1 MNIVASPA
9 TRGLSPEVS
18 STRLSQVDFYLTC
31 RSTCCFHQEIRTQDY
46 LKAYTA
52 TGRPPAPVPQEPV
65 GETERAGLGLPPLFQ
80 PHVEGGG
87 SDTLS
92 TGPVAEA
99 SNPPASPAHQSRI
112 MDHSKLPRIPQFR
125 PVIEND
131 EDTYHN
137 ISAMPDYSFFSNEA
151 STFMFYISKIYILYF
166 LIFGKSRNYGCLHT
180 PRGSYT
186 PQSRYLSISPPFEY
200 QHNHHQLPLQ
210 LLLTLLCMEQQLLT
224 LKNLVRLDS
233 PPSCTTKASQ
243 LGSSSIDILSRYV
256 HPNLPSE
263 YVMSNVTA

>member
-151 STFMFYISKIYILYF
+151 SIFMFYISKIYILSLENLGITDVCIRRRAHILPRAIIYRSLSHSNINTITINSHYNFSLLYF
-166 LIFGKSRNYGCLHT
+166 AWSSNCL
-180 PRGSYT
+180 
-186 PQSRYLSISPPFEY
+186 L
-200 QHNHHQLPLQ
+200 
-210 LLLTLLCMEQQLLT
+210 
-224 LKNLVRLDS
+224 
-233 PPSCTTKASQ
+233 
-243 LGSSSIDILSRYV
+243 
-256 HPNLPSE
+256 
-263 YVMSNVTA
+263 